1 MISLKNTG
9 KIISEEHKKL
19 LSEKRKNNPLKNE
32 LAKNAGKIS
41 MEKYKNDPERQKA
54 FSESMKLSWQKRKQ
68 ERVGT

>member
-1 MISLKNTG
+1 
-9 KIISEEHKKL
+9 
-19 LSEKRKNNPLKNE
+19 

-41 MEKYKNDPERQKA
+41 MEKYKNDPERQKT